1 MTGGIVRQGSTTGRT
16 SEPAA
21 RLIVATMERRKLS
34 ERWKFTKVGAAS
46 AVAAGVIIGSA
57 AVAAAGPAPQQ
68 VGKITLCRA
77 TGSMKNPYVV
87 LTVNANSAQAVPQ
100 GHRGGVYNG
109 TSKVWGDIIPPHPG
123 LKDGYNWTPEGQA
136 VMGGKCGQVSVTTA
150 PPMPTTT
157 AAPTTTTAP
166 PASTTSTSTMS
177 YVWQQ

>member
-1 MTGGIVRQGSTTGRT
+1 
-16 SEPAA
+16 
-21 RLIVATMERRKLS
+21 MERRKIS

-87 LTVNANSAQAVPQ
+87 ITVNSSSAQAVPQ
-100 GHRGGVYNG
+100 GHRGGVFDG
-109 TSKVWGDIIPPHPG
+109 VSKTWGDIIPPHPN
-123 LKDGYNWTPEGQA
+123 LKDGYNWTAEGQA
-136 VMGGKCGQVSVTTA
+136 VMGGRCGQSSVTTA
-150 PPMPTTT
+150 PPLPTTTAAPSTTVAPTTTT

-166 PASTTSTSTMS
+166 PESTTSTSTMS
-177 YVWQQ
+177 YVWQS